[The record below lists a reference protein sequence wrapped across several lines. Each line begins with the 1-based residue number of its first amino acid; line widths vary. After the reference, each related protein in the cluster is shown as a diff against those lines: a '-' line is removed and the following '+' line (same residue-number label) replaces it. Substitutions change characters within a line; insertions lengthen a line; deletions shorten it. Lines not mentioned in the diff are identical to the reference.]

1 MGGRTGRRGGAGQ
14 AWLWPLL
21 VSVVLTHTTLNLA
34 RPLISYRA
42 IALGGDAA
50 AVGLITAAY
59 ALLPVVMAV
68 PLGRFIDRTRH
79 GVVLIAAGTGL
90 LAAASLALAAA
101 QGLALIAA
109 ASAVLGV
116 GHLVCM
122 IAGQGL
128 IARLSPD
135 SGLDRAFGWF
145 TAAASLGQLVG
156 PLISGAVLGDAGGPA
171 LVGAT
176 TTALL
181 IAGAMAALGLLPLAA
196 PARLR
201 PRPGTRAA
209 GARGGEGGRGAAERM
224 SSLAL
229 LRRPGLPSG
238 LFSSLA
244 LLASIDILTAYLPL
258 IAEARGISPATVGVL
273 LAVRALTS
281 LLSRLSLPWL
291 IVRWRRRTLLTASTA
306 GAGAALAV
314 VALPIGSPVAL
325 GAVLALGGFL
335 LGLGQPLTMTIV
347 ATAAPQTARATAL
360 ALRLWGNR
368 VGQVAIPAAAAGISS
383 LAGTSGGLWLTSAV
397 LAAAA
402 AASWR

>member
-1 MGGRTGRRGGAGQ
+1 MGGRTGRPGGTGQ
-14 AWLWPLL
+14 VWLWPLL

-42 IALGGDAA
+42 IALGGDAT

-90 LAAASLALAAA
+90 LAAASLLLAAT
-101 QGLALIAA
+101 QGLALIGA

-156 PLISGAVLGDAGGPA
+156 PLISGAVLGDASGAA

-181 IAGAMAALGLLPLAA
+181 IAGAMAALGLLPLVVL
-196 PARLR
+196 ARLR
-201 PRPGTRAA
+201 PRPRA
-209 GARGGEGGRGAAERM
+209 GAGAGGQTQAERV

-314 VALPIGSPVAL
+314 VALPIDSPAAL
-325 GAVLALGGFL
+325 GAVLAVGGFL

-368 VGQVAIPAAAAGISS
+368 IGQVAIPAAAAGISS

-397 LAAAA
+397 LVAAAA
-402 AASWR
+402 TSWR